1 MRWGEVVTGNYRL
14 AKHSDWSAEPANF
27 DLNDLDPEFLEYPFP
42 TYARLQAESPVHQN
56 PDGSFLVT
64 CYDEVAAV
72 LNGQA
77 MSSDKKIPLRGV
89 FGPDAPIYEH
99 HTNVMVFL
107 DPPDHPR
114 VRGLVAHAFRSRAL
128 AMWEQRVERVVDELL
143 EENLTDNEMD
153 LIADFAYL
161 LPLTVVGEMLGVP
174 TDDRERLKTWGAAV
188 TASLEPNPSAQV
200 IADANATVE
209 DFKGYLG
216 ELADRRRSEPGDD
229 LMSILVSA
237 EEDGQTLSDLELL
250 HNAAF
255 LLNAGHETTSNL
267 IGSGID
273 ALFRNPDQLDLL
285 RTRPELVE
293 SAVEEMLRY
302 DSPNQI
308 GGRLA
313 LEEVTLRDTTIT
325 ANTFVWVANGAANR
339 DPAAYGHPDRFD
351 ITRSPNPHLAFGHGP
366 HLCLG
371 AALARMEA
379 RVAFR
384 RLVRFPHLQPAAAPV
399 RRPRARHRGFLS
411 YPIAV

>member
-1 MRWGEVVTGNYRL
+1 MTDDFTL
-14 AKHSDWSAEPANF
+14 ADHSAWAADPSDF
-27 DLNDLDPEFLEYPFP
+27 DMNALDERFLEYPFP
-42 TYARLQAESPVHQN
+42 TYSRLREESPVHRN

-72 LNGQA
+72 LNGSS
-77 MSSDKKIPLRGV
+77 MSSDKKIPLVGV

-99 HTNVMVFL
+99 HANVMVFL

-114 VRGLVAHAFRSRAL
+114 VRGLVAHAFRTRAL
-128 AMWEQRVERVVDELL
+128 ALWEPRVERVVDDLL
-143 EENLTDNEMD
+143 GESLADGSMD
-153 LIADFAYL
+153 LIRDFAYL

-174 TDDRERLKTWGAAV
+174 TDDRERFRSWGASV

-200 IADANATVE
+200 IADANSTVN
-209 DFKGYLG
+209 DFKSYLG
-216 ELADRRRSEPGDD
+216 ELADRRRREPGDD

-237 EEDGQTLSDLELL
+237 EDDGVTLSEMELL

-255 LLNAGHETTSNL
+255 VLNAGHETTSNL
-267 IGSGID
+267 IGSGMD
-273 ALFRNPDQLDLL
+273 ALFRHPDQLEML
-285 RTRPELVE
+285 RARPELVD

-313 LEEVTLRDTTIT
+313 LHDVTLRDTRVP
-325 ANTFVWVANGAANR
+325 ANTFVWVSNGAANR
-339 DPAAYGHPDRFD
+339 DPALYDSPDQFD

-379 RVAFR
+379 RIAFS
-384 RLVRFPHLQPAAAPV
+384 RLVRFGDLRPSNPPT

-411 YPIAV
+411 YPVEV

>member
-1 MRWGEVVTGNYRL
+1 MTEDFTL
-14 AKHSDWSAEPANF
+14 AEYSDWAAAPGDF
-27 DLNDLDPEFLEYPFP
+27 DMNALDARFLDYPFP
-42 TYARLQAESPVHQN
+42 TYARLREESPVHRN
-56 PDGSFLVT
+56 GDGSFLVT

-72 LNGQA
+72 LNGDS
-77 MSSDKKIPLRGV
+77 MSSDKKIPLAGV

-99 HTNVMVFL
+99 HANVMVFL

-114 VRGLVAHAFRSRAL
+114 VRGLVAHAFRTRAL
-128 AMWEQRVERVVDELL
+128 ALWGPRIERVVDDLL
-143 EENLTDNEMD
+143 AEALTGGSMD
-153 LIADFAYL
+153 LIRDFAYL

-174 TDDRERLKTWGAAV
+174 TDDRERFRTWGAAV

-200 IADANATVE
+200 IAEANSTVD

-216 ELADRRRSEPGDD
+216 ELADRRRREPGDD

-237 EEDGQTLSDLELL
+237 EEDGATLSEAELL

-255 LLNAGHETTSNL
+255 VLNAGHETTSNL

-273 ALFRNPDQLDLL
+273 ALFRHPDQLELL
-285 RTRPELVE
+285 RSRPELVD

-313 LEEVTLRDTTIT
+313 LRDVTLRDTTVP
-325 ANTFVWVANGAANR
+325 ANTFVWVSNGAANR
-339 DPAAYGHPDRFD
+339 DPAAYENPDQFD
-351 ITRSPNPHLAFGHGP
+351 ITRTPNPHLAFGHGP

-379 RVAFR
+379 RIAFD
-384 RLVRFPHLQPAAAPV
+384 RLVRFADLRPSSTPT

-411 YPIAV
+411 YPVAA